1 MPYFHGRRVCLLIFL
16 TVGSIFQAFSQ
27 NYSGLNWYFGNNSE
41 GIRFVRPLLQP
52 QNINTPFALG
62 TGRSAV
68 ASDPVTGEV
77 IFTTD
82 GNFVYDGMDR
92 VLATTL
98 GGNTTFNQGVAI
110 AQNPG
115 NRDQFYIFTINN
127 GTGLLEF
134 TVFDLTQYS
143 GPPGFP
149 APAEGDLVG
158 LPSNTGL
165 PATPRSP
172 GMIIVPNDTRDGF
185 WLISH
190 QTGTTNYDVVE
201 IDATG
206 AFSINTQAVGAI
218 TNAVN
223 LSLNQATAQLAVASS
238 DPTQT
243 VEILSID
250 QATGTL
256 TLVTNIPGTNAST
269 LGTENIYDTEWSN
282 NGDFLYLS
290 GNFETGADS
299 LMQVDMTQATLI
311 PRPVSTSGMV
321 RSYGIQMAPDS
332 AIYHLYETA
341 GGALQLGRINE
352 PDTIFTQVL
361 YAPVPLGSTDFGGR
375 QFPAFLPQL
384 NPDLSADFSF
394 SGTCQNAPTLFYPTI
409 VPGSDSVRWDLGDG
423 SSSLQLG
430 PSHTY
435 ATDSTF
441 DVTLTAFLNGDS
453 VSVTK
458 PVTITAFDIQ
468 ITVQSD
474 TTFCREDFPPPYGSN
489 GTASVVA
496 QISGTPTSVIWSNGD
511 TGNTLTP
518 DSSGYYYV
526 IATDASGCS
535 THAGVTVNTYGEDEQ
550 RANVWYFGSN
560 AGIDFNP
567 LPDDPVAPIPFG
579 NASIYNGG
587 NQMQAPE
594 GCAIYCDRNG
604 QPLVYSDGVDVFD
617 GEGNQLTGATPADK
631 LGGDQTATQSVLII
645 PFPGDET
652 LFYIF
657 TTEEVYGTGTYDL
670 KYTVFDLKDESN
682 GTKGAL
688 VRTANGN
695 LTTTIC
701 SGVTERITGN
711 DGWLIAHDFG
721 NNNFKAFP
729 IDGDGIGNPIISSV
743 GSSHDTDRESEGYM
757 ILGPGDVLAVALSE
771 SANENYI
778 ELFDFVD
785 STGVINE
792 IIQLDFNNPAPISAG
807 VNNVTAPASVSGQ
820 VYGVGFSPD
829 GRNLFATLQ
838 GASESHIYWWPID
851 STTTTSNT
859 TDPSYIRDSVR
870 YVSGSNLLLGALQ
883 AGPDG
888 TLYIAQDGQGS
899 LATITNPSLSI
910 GQVPV
915 INGFGLSAGTTSRL
929 GLPNFIQNIGS
940 PANGASMQV
949 MSGCSGESLTVS
961 ILNAQNLESYYLN
974 IYNQNDLNTIVRG
987 TIVLDQDNPD
997 FTFVLDEPGTYV
1009 ATVTIDPECSGFS
1022 NTNMTPQTFV
1032 VNPLPDFDL
1041 AVVSRPSICG
1051 GNDGVIS
1058 VSFASS
1064 GDISYSV
1071 NGPISYSDTTITAP
1085 GTFNID
1091 GLSAGFY
1098 TVTANFLTTGCSDTR
1113 TISLNDPTPYTPDD
1127 LQVNTKCSN
1136 AEGELNITFSPT
1148 SAAPASYNW
1157 RLLTQGSNIQVATGT
1172 EADIPFQFISTGEYY
1187 LEIRD
1192 AGGCL
1197 TTASVSATPPPPI
1210 DLDLPTEF
1218 AVCDEAVARVPYET
1232 SSNQLVVTNPVM
1244 EIEGD
1249 SIILVT
1255 EPGTYTVT
1263 AFGDGTNTCDIQQVL
1278 TVSFAN
1284 SDPIPFD
1291 SRYAIC
1297 PEDPLVSN
1305 TFVTIPTPGFSSV
1318 EYFDED
1324 GNPLQNGNGYN
1335 IFADS
1340 IQVFVTGVVN
1350 VRMTNAFGCVTEAE
1364 FNVVE
1369 DCKARINA
1377 PNAFTPNGD
1386 GRNDNFLVFP
1396 VLVSPDDF
1404 QIFIFNRWGE
1414 MVFQSSDLNFE
1425 WNGGYDND
1433 PSRPLTGGTYAYRV
1447 EFKSVIEGRD
1457 DLQEMRG
1464 GVTLIR

>member
-1 MPYFHGRRVCLLIFL
+1 MPYFHGRRVCLLFFL
-16 TVGSIFQAFSQ
+16 TVGSIIQVFSQ
-27 NYSGLNWYFGNNSE
+27 NYSELNWYFGSNSE
-41 GIRFVRPLLQP
+41 GLRFVRPLLQP

-98 GGNTTFNQGVAI
+98 NGNTSLNQGVAI

-115 NRDQFYIFTINN
+115 NRDQFYIFTIDS

-134 TVFDLTQYS
+134 IIFDLTQYS

-190 QTGTTNYDVVE
+190 ETGSTNYNVIE

-206 AFSINTQAVGAI
+206 AFSITTQAVGAI
-218 TNAVN
+218 TNAAN
-223 LSLNQATAQLAVASS
+223 LSFNQATSQIAVAPS
-238 DPTQT
+238 DPAQT

-256 TLVTNIPGTNAST
+256 SLVTNIAGTDAST

-282 NGDFLYLS
+282 SGDYLYLS
-290 GNFETGADS
+290 GNFEAGSDS
-299 LMQVDMTQATLI
+299 LIQVDLTQVPPVL
-311 PRPVSTSGMV
+311 RPISTTGVV

-341 GGALQLGRINE
+341 GGIIRLGRINE
-352 PDTIFTQVL
+352 PDTVFSQVL
-361 YAPVPLGSTDFGGR
+361 YAPLPLGTISFGGR
-375 QFPAFLPQL
+375 QFPAFLPQINPEL
-384 NPDLSADFSF
+384 NVDFSH

-409 VPGSDSVRWDLGDG
+409 TPGSDSVRWDFGDG
-423 SSSLQLG
+423 SSSLQLA

-435 ATDSTF
+435 AVDSTF

-453 VSVTK
+453 ATITK

-468 ITVQSD
+468 ITVESD
-474 TTFCREDFPPPYGSN
+474 TTFCREDFPPPYGTN

-496 QISGTPTSVIWSNGD
+496 QISGTPTSVIWSNGN

-518 DSSGYYYV
+518 DSAGYYYV

-535 THAGVTVNTYGEDEQ
+535 TYAGVTVNTYGEDEQ
-550 RANVWYFGSN
+550 RSNVWYFGNN

-604 QPLVYSDGVDVFD
+604 QPLFYSDGVDVFD
-617 GEGNQLTGATPADK
+617 REGNQLTGATPADK
-631 LGGDQTATQSVLII
+631 IGGDQTATQSVLII

-670 KYTVFDLKDESN
+670 KYAVFDLKDESN

-688 VRTANGN
+688 IRTAAGN
-695 LTTTIC
+695 LTTTLC

-711 DGWLIAHDFG
+711 DNWLIAHDFG
-721 NNNFKAFP
+721 NNNFKVFP
-729 IDGDGIGNPIISSV
+729 IAGDGIGPAVISSV
-743 GSSHDTDRESEGYM
+743 GSSHDTNRESEGYM
-757 ILGPGDVLAVALSE
+757 ILGPGNVLAVALSE
-771 SANENYI
+771 GTSENYI

-785 STGVINE
+785 SAGVVNE
-792 IIQLDFNNPAPISAG
+792 ITQLDFNSPAPKTAG
-807 VNNVTAPASVSGQ
+807 IDGVTAPTSVIGQ
-820 VYGVGFSPD
+820 VYGIGFSPD

-838 GASESHIYWWPID
+838 GTGASHIYWWRLD
-851 STTTTSNT
+851 STTSTANT
-859 TDPSYIRDSVR
+859 TDPSFIRDSVR

-888 TLYIAQDGQGS
+888 TLYIAADGQPT
-899 LATITNPSLSI
+899 LPTITNPNLNI
-910 GQVPV
+910 GQTPV
-915 INGFGLSAGTTSRL
+915 IDNFGLATGTTSRL

-949 MSGCSGESLTVS
+949 MNGCDGEALTIS

-997 FTFVLDEPGTYV
+997 FTFTLNEPGTYV
-1009 ATVTIDPECSGFS
+1009 ATVTIDPECSGFA
-1022 NTNMTPQTFV
+1022 NVNMSPQTFV
-1032 VNPLPDFDL
+1032 VNPLPEFDL
-1041 AVVSRPSICG
+1041 AVVSQPTDCG
-1051 GNDGVIS
+1051 DSDGVIS
-1058 VSFASS
+1058 VSFTSS

-1071 NGPISYSDTTITAP
+1071 NGPVSYTATTVTGP
-1085 GTFNID
+1085 GTFNIE

-1113 TISLNDPTPYTPDD
+1113 TISLNDRTPYTPVNQ
-1127 LQVNTKCSN
+1127 QVNTKCSN
-1136 AEGELNITFSPT
+1136 AEGELNITFTPAA
-1148 SAAPASYNW
+1148 AAPTTYTW

-1172 EADIPFQFISTGEYY
+1172 EANIPFQFISTGEYY
-1187 LEIRD
+1187 LEIRE
-1192 AGGCL
+1192 GLCL

-1210 DLDLPTEF
+1210 DLELPTEF
-1218 AVCDEAVARVPYET
+1218 AVCDETVARVPYET
-1232 SSNQLVVTNPVM
+1232 SSNQLVSTNPVM

-1255 EPGTYTVT
+1255 EPGIYTVT
-1263 AFGDGTNTCDIQQVL
+1263 AFGDGTNTCDIQRVL
-1278 TVSFAN
+1278 TVSFAD

-1297 PEDPLVSN
+1297 PEDPLEAN
-1305 TFVTIPTPGFSSV
+1305 TFVTIPTPGFSRV
-1318 EYFDED
+1318 EYFDEN

-1335 IFADS
+1335 ILADS
-1340 IQVFVTGVVN
+1340 IQVFVTGIVN

-1364 FNVVE
+1364 FNVIE

-1433 PSRPLTGGTYAYRV
+1433 PGRPLTGGTYAYKV
-1447 EFKSVIEGRD
+1447 NFKSVIPDRD
-1457 DLQEMRG
+1457 EIQEMRG

>member
-1 MPYFHGRRVCLLIFL
+1 M
-16 TVGSIFQAFSQ
+16 VGVIFQALSQ
-27 NYSGLNWYFGNNSE
+27 NYSGVNWYFGSNSE
-41 GIRFVRPLLQP
+41 GIRFVRPQLRAK
-52 QNINTPFALG
+52 NVSTPFALG
-62 TGRSAV
+62 TGGSAV
-68 ASDPVTGEV
+68 ASDPITGEV

-92 VLATTL
+92 VLPTTL
-98 GGNTTFNQGVAI
+98 GGNTTLNQGVSI

-115 NRDQFYIFTINN
+115 NRDQFYIFTIDN

-158 LPSNTGL
+158 LPANTGL
-165 PATPRSP
+165 PATPRSS
-172 GMIIVPNDTRDGF
+172 GMIIIPNDTRDGF

-190 QTGTTNYDVVE
+190 QTGSTNYDVLE

-206 AFSINTQAVGAI
+206 AFSINTQSVGAI

-223 LSLNQATAQLAVASS
+223 LSFNQATSQIAVAPSA
-238 DPTQT
+238 PTQT

-250 QATGTL
+250 QSTGTL
-256 TLVTNIPGTNAST
+256 SLVTNIPGTNAST
-269 LGTENIYDTEWSN
+269 LGIENIYDTEWSN

-290 GNFETGADS
+290 GNFETGVDS
-299 LMQVDMTQATLI
+299 LMQVDLTQAVLT
-311 PRPVSTSGMV
+311 PRPIFTSDMV

-332 AIYHLYETA
+332 AIYHLYENSV
-341 GGALQLGRINE
+341 GSILLGKINA
-352 PDTIFTQVL
+352 PDTLFTQVL
-361 YAPVPLGSTDFGGR
+361 YDPNTFRNVDFGGR
-375 QFPAFLPQL
+375 QFPAFLPQI
-384 NPDLSADFSF
+384 NQDIDADFSF
-394 SGTCQNAPTLFYPTI
+394 SGVCQNSPTLFYPTI
-409 VPGSDSVRWDLGDG
+409 TPDSDSVRWDFGDG
-423 SSSLQLG
+423 ASSSQLA

-435 ATDSTF
+435 ADANTF

-453 VSVTK
+453 VAVTK

-468 ITVQSD
+468 ISVRTD
-474 TTFCREDFPPPYGSN
+474 TTFCREDFPPPYGTN

-526 IATDASGCS
+526 IATNASGC
-535 THAGVTVNTYGEDEQ
+535 TAHAGVTVNTYGEDEQ
-550 RANVWYFGSN
+550 RANVWYFGNN

-567 LPDDPVAPIPFG
+567 LPDNPVAPIPFG
-579 NASIYNGG
+579 NANIYNGG
-587 NQMQAPE
+587 NQLQAPE

-604 QPLVYSDGVDVFD
+604 QPVFYTDGLDVFD
-617 GEGNQLTGATPADK
+617 SDGNQLTGATPADK
-631 LGGDQTATQSVLII
+631 LGGDPTATQSVLIV

-670 KYTVFDLKDESN
+670 KYSVFDLKDESN

-688 VRTANGN
+688 VRTAAGD
-695 LTTTIC
+695 LTTTI
-701 SGVTERITGN
+701 STGVTERITGN
-711 DGWLIAHDFG
+711 DSWVIVHDFG
-721 NNNFKAFP
+721 NDNFKAFP
-729 IDGDGIGNPIISSV
+729 ILGDGIGNPVVSSV

-757 ILGPGDVLAVALSE
+757 ILGPGDILAVALSE
-771 SANENYI
+771 SANNNYI
-778 ELFDFVD
+778 ELFNFAD
-785 STGVINE
+785 STGAIDE
-792 IIQLDFNNPAPISAG
+792 ITQLDFNNPAPISAG
-807 VNNVTAPASVSGQ
+807 VDGVTAPSSVNGQ
-820 VYGVGFSPD
+820 VYGIGFSPD
-829 GRNLFATLQ
+829 GSNLFATLQ
-838 GASESHIYWWPID
+838 GASESHIYWWPLD
-851 STTTTSNT
+851 STTTTANT

-870 YVSGSNLLLGALQ
+870 YVSGSNLTLGALQ

-888 TLYIAQDGQGS
+888 VLYISQEGQGS
-899 LATITNPSLSI
+899 LATITNPGLNI
-910 GQVPV
+910 GEVPI
-915 INGFGLSAGTTSRL
+915 INGFGLSAGTTSQL

-940 PANGASMQV
+940 PFNGASLVV
-949 MSGCSGESLTVS
+949 MNGCDGDALTIS
-961 ILNAQNLESYYLN
+961 IFNAQNLESYYLN

-987 TIVLDQDNPD
+987 TRVLDQDNPD
-997 FTFVLDEPGTYV
+997 FTFTLNEPGTYV
-1009 ATVTIDPECSGFS
+1009 ATVTIDPECSGIS

-1041 AVVSRPSICG
+1041 AVVSGPSICG
-1051 GNDGVIS
+1051 ANDGVIS
-1058 VSFASS
+1058 VDFASS
-1064 GDISYSV
+1064 GDISYTV
-1071 NGPISYSDTTITAP
+1071 NGPVSYAATTVTGP
-1085 GTFNID
+1085 GTFNVN

-1098 TVTANFLTTGCSDTR
+1098 TVTANFLATGCSDTR
-1113 TISLNDPTPYTPDD
+1113 TISLNDPTSYTPDD
-1127 LQVNTKCSN
+1127 QPVNSKCSN
-1136 AEGELNITFSPT
+1136 AEGELNITFSPS
-1148 SAAPASYNW
+1148 SAAPASYSW
-1157 RLLTQGSNIQVATGT
+1157 RLLTQGSNLQVASGT
-1172 EADIPFQFISTGEYY
+1172 EANIPFQFISTGEYY
-1187 LEIRD
+1187 LEITD

-1197 TTASVSATPPPPI
+1197 TFANVSATPPPPI
-1210 DLDLPTEF
+1210 DLELPTEF
-1218 AVCDEAVARVPYET
+1218 SVCDEAIARVPYQT
-1232 SSNQLVVTNPVM
+1232 SSNQLASTNPTM
-1244 EIEGD
+1244 QIEGD

-1263 AFGDGTNTCDIQQVL
+1263 AFGDGTNTCDIQRFL
-1278 TVSFAN
+1278 TVSFSQ

-1305 TFVTIPTPGFSSV
+1305 TFVTIPTPGFSRV

-1340 IQVFVTGVVN
+1340 IQVFVTGIVN

-1364 FNVVE
+1364 FNVIE

-1425 WNGGYDND
+1425 WNGGYNND